1 MMDMRSFGSP
11 LRASNRESS
20 TYLQYV
26 TVCQYN
32 FFPLFIFTSNWYKY
46 IYRLDFLENVPF
58 LQYVHGTL
66 NLFLND
72 HTLLVDTGIGLG
84 RASPTFCRSR
94 AII

>member
-1 MMDMRSFGSP
+1 MKEEDNQNEKRVKEVLAP
-11 LRASNRESS
+11 LSGPLIGRVPI
-20 TYLQYV
+20 YV
-26 TVCQYN
+26 N
-32 FFPLFIFTSNWYKY
+32 IIFFPVNIN